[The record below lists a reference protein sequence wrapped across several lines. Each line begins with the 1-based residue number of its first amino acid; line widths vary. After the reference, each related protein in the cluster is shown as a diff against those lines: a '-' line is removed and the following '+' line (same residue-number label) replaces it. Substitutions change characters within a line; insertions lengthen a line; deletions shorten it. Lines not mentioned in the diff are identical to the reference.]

1 MDIWLPWSGGRHPLF
16 TSVANVMNCEGR
28 GARWLMDMLLAMPGL
43 DGVDL
48 RARRGGNRFAEPR
61 PQGCCT
67 WNGSDKLRAS
77 RVRQCTFQNF
87 LAACTF
93 PSIALMHS
101 TMTKRKRPKVGD
113 VGDVGAA
120 KALKMRKAVEHIPSP
135 NKAALEA
142 KESATNPTVIANKS
156 KAPTNSAPAQVG
168 PETDTTT
175 VQIIT
180 GSYERVLH
188 GFAATIPR
196 TLITVTGQHDATKE
210 EAEKLKVHFTDTFL
224 FNAHASAIRC
234 LALSPLSVET
244 SKVMLATG
252 STDER
257 INLYS
262 LSTAPPVVSKLQPKL
277 PSLHG
282 ASITENPKNK
292 ELGTLLHHASNIT
305 ALHFPSRSKLLSAAE
320 DSTVAITRTRDW
332 TALSTIKAPIPKPQG
347 RPSGDTA
354 GPGEVPSGINDFAM
368 HPSNK
373 LMLTVGKGEKCMRLW
388 NMLTGKKAAV
398 LNFGREILTAVGEG
412 RFGSGEG
419 RRVVWDKEGEEFA
432 VAFER
437 GVVVFSIDCKAKAK
451 IAPTPRTKIH
461 QMHYL
466 PSGSH
471 PSILLVSTEDG
482 RVLLYDTSHTSSA
495 TGEDTTQ
502 RASKDDI
509 PVSGLVAQI
518 GGPGAGIT
526 GRVKDFE
533 ILPVSSSTFIMI
545 TGSSDGTIRTWFL
558 DIKELE
564 ADAEAGEGTG
574 FTAKQV
580 GKQLGTYT
588 TGTRVTCLKAFIMT
602 GTPDAEDEEETADKD
617 EASSSDGDS
626 E

>member
-1 MDIWLPWSGGRHPLF
+1 MGL
-16 TSVANVMNCEGR
+16 TCA
-28 GARWLMDMLLAMPGL
+28 PG
-43 DGVDL
+43 V
-48 RARRGGNRFAEPR
+48 RRDRFAEPR
-61 PQGCCT
+61 LQGCCT
-67 WNGSDKLRAS
+67 WNGSDKLCAS
-77 RVRQCTFQNF
+77 RVRQCAFQNF

-93 PSIALMHS
+93 PSYNLMHS
-101 TMTKRKRPKVGD
+101 TMAKRKRENDGQA
-113 VGDVGAA
+113 GAA
-120 KALKMRKAVEHIPSP
+120 KALKTRKVVEEMSTAPK
-135 NKAALEA
+135 KAAA
-142 KESATNPTVIANKS
+142 KAKAGAINGTATANKS
-156 KAPTNSAPAQVG
+156 KAPTSSTPAEAG
-168 PETDTTT
+168 SEAETTT
-175 VQIIT
+175 IQIIT

-196 TLITVTGQHDATKE
+196 SLITGQDASKE
-210 EAEKLKVHFTDTFL
+210 EGEKPEVDFTDTFL
-224 FNAHASAIRC
+224 FNAHTSAIRC
-234 LALSPLSVET
+234 LALSPLSEET

-262 LSTAPPVVSKLQPKL
+262 LSTAPPVISKSQPKL
-277 PSLHG
+277 PSLNG

-354 GPGEVPSGINDFAM
+354 GPGEVPSGVNDFAM
-368 HPSNK
+368 HPSNR

-388 NMLTGKKAAV
+388 NMLTAKKAGV

-466 PSGSH
+466 PSESH
-471 PSILLVSTEDG
+471 QSILLVSTEDG
-482 RVLLYDTSHTSSA
+482 RVMLYDTSDTSSPAEDA
-495 TGEDTTQ
+495 TKS
-502 RASKDDI
+502 ASKDDI
-509 PVSGLVAQI
+509 PISKLVAQI
-518 GGPGAGIT
+518 GGPGSGIS
-526 GRVKDFE
+526 GRVKDFD
-533 ILPVSSSTFIMI
+533 ILPIASSTFLVV
-545 TGSSDGTIRTWFL
+545 TGSSDGTIRTWSFNMQ
-558 DIKELE
+558 ELE
-564 ADAEAGEGTG
+564 ADDKPDDGKG

-580 GKQLGTYT
+580 GKLLGTYK

-602 GTPDAEDEEETADKD
+602 GSPDAEEEEEVADKD
-617 EASSSDGDS
+617 EASSSDSDD